1 VPDGFMPDKPIDPG
15 NPVTP
20 SKLGDPGDPFRLD
33 ERIEPG
39 DPASTAARL
48 RTRVVTAT
56 SLLRASAERVSDQQ
70 AREPSL
76 LPGWSRGHV
85 LTHIARNADSLRNLL
100 IWART
105 GVPTP
110 QYSSLDERSQG
121 IERGAGRSA
130 VELLADLD
138 ASASA
143 LDAEAARLPDAA
155 WAAQVAGVQGNEH
168 ASWYTLWR
176 RLTEVE
182 IHHVDLGVGYRPADW
197 PGAFATYCLEQVA
210 PSFAG
215 PHSPAAMLQSSDAA
229 VAVRIGPAGDQPA
242 TTVTGP
248 VRALLAWLTGR
259 SAGDGL
265 TAEPA
270 GPLPALPSW

>member
-1 VPDGFMPDKPIDPG
+1 MPDSLTPGMPVDPG

-20 SKLGDPGDPFRLD
+20 RKPGDPGEAIRVD

-39 DPASTAARL
+39 DPAGTAARL
-48 RTRVVTAT
+48 RARVVAAT
-56 SLLRASAERVSDQQ
+56 SLLRESAEQVSDQQ

-76 LPGWSRGHV
+76 LPGWTRGHL

-110 QYSSLDERSQG
+110 QYSSPEARTEG

-130 VELLADLD
+130 AELLADLD
-138 ASASA
+138 ASAAA

-155 WAAQVAGVQGNEH
+155 WAAQVRGAQGNGH
-168 ASWYTLWR
+168 SGWYTLWR

-182 IHHVDLGVGYRPADW
+182 IHHVDLGVGYGPADW
-197 PGAFATYCLEQVA
+197 PAAFATYCLEQVA

-215 PHSPAAMLQSSDAA
+215 PHSPAATLRSSDAA
-229 VAVRIGPAGDQPA
+229 AAIRIGPPGDQPA

-259 SAGDGL
+259 SSGDGL
-265 TAEPA
+265 AAEPA